1 MDFRTA
7 FGQIVRRLRAEH
19 NETQEQIGE
28 KARYSDRAIGMVE
41 QGLRPPSEALSR
53 FYDEHYELNGVLVD
67 LGTYARDDASGFRDW
82 VNREQAACG
91 IRTYEM
97 AFIPGLIQT
106 PEYARTL
113 IDALTPWLDLEEQV
127 QLRLS
132 RQSVLQRAQV
142 RAVIEQSAIERV
154 IGSPD
159 VQFDQLTRLLA
170 LPRNVT
176 VQVMPTAAGLHP
188 GIAGQLTIL
197 SFENGRPLVRTDSRG
212 EGEVFD
218 NPRAVIREERA
229 FDAIIAAAMPPDQ
242 SAEYIAAVIEE
253 LEQ

>member
-1 MDFRTA
+1 LDFRTA

-19 NETQEQIGE
+19 DETQEQIGE

-41 QGLRPPSEALSR
+41 QGLRPPSEALAQ
-53 FYDEHYELNGVLVD
+53 FYDAHYKQNGVLID
-67 LGTYARDDASGFRDW
+67 LGTFARDDSSGFRDW
-82 VNREQAACG
+82 VQREQTASR

-97 AFIPGLIQT
+97 GFIPGLLQT
-106 PEYARTL
+106 ADYARTL

-127 QLRLS
+127 QLRLH
-132 RQSVLQRAQV
+132 RQAVLQRAEV
-142 RAVIEQSAIERV
+142 RAIIEQSAIERI
-154 IGSPD
+154 IGGPD
-159 VQFDQLTRLLA
+159 VHLAQLARLLA
-170 LPRNVT
+170 LPKNVS
-176 VQVMPTAAGLHP
+176 VQVMPTMAGLHP

-218 NPRAVIREERA
+218 NRRAVLREERA
-229 FDAIIAAAMPPDQ
+229 FDGIIAAAMPPDQ
-242 SAEYIAAVIEE
+242 SAEYISAVIEE